1 MGLNIPPPG
10 NKFLV
15 DGEEYF
21 VSKMK
26 YKGFYRITKTSK
38 TDSET
43 VLFEISMKDEN
54 KKDNIDLFKKDLLN
68 ND

>member
-1 MGLNIPPPG
+1 
-10 NKFLV
+10 
-15 DGEEYF
+15 
-21 VSKMK
+21 MK

-54 KKDNIDLFKKDLLN
+54 KKDNIDSFKKDLLN